1 MVDVTEERQNEVFLK
16 SQIGQDPLTKT
27 YNRLAAVEKI
37 NEILSSNQRQA
48 CAFYIID
55 LDNFKAVNDTLGH
68 MMGDRALIEVAE
80 IIQRHVRAQ
89 DIVCRLGGDEFVVFL
104 VDIPKRVIARNVESL
119 IRKLTITYEADGKSE
134 TFSASV
140 GIAIVPDAGTD
151 FQTLYEKADKAL
163 YQVKKNGKKGYAIAE

>member
-1 MVDVTEERQNEVFLK
+1 MR
-16 SQIGQDPLTKT
+16 
-27 YNRLAAVEKI
+27 R
-37 NEILSSNQRQA
+37 IL
-48 CAFYIID
+48 Y
-55 LDNFKAVNDTLGH
+55 
-68 MMGDRALIEVAE
+68 VAW
-80 IIQRHVRAQ
+80 
-89 DIVCRLGGDEFVVFL
+89 GGDEFVVFL

-134 TFSASV
+134 IFSASV